1 MKIRNIIYAV
11 AAMTFAA
18 CSSENLD
25 TPQVPLTIN
34 ATIDGVATRRSDVY
48 DFGIDDVI
56 GVYAGD
62 AKNYKF
68 VHEMESSILFEPSED
83 AYKIY
88 ISSDNMPVK
97 AYYPYNK
104 DGSMSITTS
113 SQTGT
118 GITDYLYGEGTASAI
133 DGKAHLVFH
142 HLMCEITLKFSL
154 GEGYSGSYVI
164 NKTGSVTIDG
174 IKTEGS
180 YTAPNDK
187 IDLSSDSGETITL
200 NGGETLDMDA
210 TMKLRIIPQTL
221 ESKSFTLTVTYDG
234 NEYAATVPVKDGEL
248 KANKNYI
255 YNVKID
261 KEKLTVSSSSAISAW
276 DEKKSDDAVDVVYSG
291 DVTSTAVVTTDHGD

>member
-34 ATIDGVATRRSDVY
+34 ATIDGVATRSADVY

-113 SQTGT
+113 SQN
-118 GITDYLYGEGTASAI
+118 GITDCLYGEGTASAI

-142 HLMCEITLKFSL
+142 HLMCKITLKFSL
-154 GEGYSGSYVI
+154 GEGYSSSYVI

-174 IKTEGS
+174 IKTSGT

-200 NGGETLDMDA
+200 NGGEVLDMDA
-210 TMKLRIIPQTL
+210 TLVLRIIPQSV
-221 ESKSFTLTVTYDG
+221 ESFTLTATYDG
-234 NEYAATVPVKDGEL
+234 NEYSATVPVKDGEL
-248 KANKNYI
+248 LANTNYI

-261 KEKLTVSSSSAISAW
+261 KEKLTVSSSSAISKW
-276 DEKKSDDAVDVVYSG
+276 DEEIADDDVDVVYSG
-291 DVTSTAVVTTDHGD
+291 DVTSSAVVTTDHGE

>member
-1 MKIRNIIYAV
+1 
-11 AAMTFAA
+11 MTFAA

-34 ATIDGVATRRSDVY
+34 ATIDGVATRSADVY

-113 SQTGT
+113 SQN
-118 GITDYLYGEGTASAI
+118 GITDCLYGEGTASAI

-142 HLMCEITLKFSL
+142 HLMCKITLKFSL
-154 GEGYSGSYVI
+154 GEGYSSSYVI

-174 IKTEGS
+174 IKTSGT

-200 NGGETLDMDA
+200 NGGEVLDMDA
-210 TMKLRIIPQTL
+210 TLVLRIIPQSV
-221 ESKSFTLTVTYDG
+221 ESFTLTVTYDG

-248 KANKNYI
+248 LANKNYI

-276 DEKKSDDAVDVVYSG
+276 DEKTSDDAVDVVYSG
-291 DVTSTAVVTTDHGD
+291 DVTSSAVVTTDHGE

>member
-34 ATIDGVATRRSDVY
+34 ATIDGVATRSADVY

-113 SQTGT
+113 SQN
-118 GITDYLYGEGTASAI
+118 GISDCLYGEGTASAI

-142 HLMCEITLKFSL
+142 HLMCKITLKFSL
-154 GEGYSGSYVI
+154 GEGYSESYAI
-164 NKTGSVTIDG
+164 SKTGSVTIDG

-187 IDLSSDSGETITL
+187 IDLSSDSGETIAL
-200 NGGETLDMDA
+200 DRGALPLDMDA
-210 TMKLRIIPQTL
+210 TMELRIIPQTL
-221 ESKSFTLTVTYDG
+221 ESKSFTLTATYDG
-234 NEYAATVPVKDGEL
+234 NEYSATVPVKDGEL
-248 KANKNYI
+248 LANKNYI

-261 KEKLTVSSSSAISAW
+261 QEKLTVSSSSAISAW

-291 DVTSTAVVTTDHGD
+291 DVTSSAVVTTDHGE

>member
-34 ATIDGVATRRSDVY
+34 ATIDGVATRSADVY

-113 SQTGT
+113 SQN
-118 GITDYLYGEGTASAI
+118 GITDCLYGEGTASAI

-142 HLMCEITLKFSL
+142 HLMCKITLKFSL
-154 GEGYSGSYVI
+154 GEGYSSSYVI

-174 IKTEGS
+174 IKTSGT

-200 NGGETLDMDA
+200 NGGEVLDMDA
-210 TMKLRIIPQTL
+210 TLVLRIIPQSV
-221 ESKSFTLTVTYDG
+221 ESFTLTVTYDG

-248 KANKNYI
+248 LANKNYI

-291 DVTSTAVVTTDHGD
+291 DVTSTAVVTTDHGE